1 MTGSS
6 ARLAAFL
13 ILAASAA
20 VLGGALLFE
29 HVGELPPCTLCLYE
43 RWPYKVAI
51 ALSLIALMAGERPA
65 TRWVVVLCAG
75 LFAAGAVLAFYHVGV
90 EQHWFAGPSAC
101 TGTDAAADSVEALK
115 AQIMGKKPVRCDEVP
130 WALFGVSLAGWNL
143 LASAALALFCLAAYR
158 RLGTARR
165 HRGAF
170 A

>member
-1 MTGSS
+1 MTSSS

-29 HVGELPPCTLCLYE
+29 YVGGLPPCTLCLYE
-43 RWPYKVAI
+43 RWPYKAAI
-51 ALSLIALMAGERPA
+51 VLSLVGLTTGDRPA
-65 TRWVVVLCAG
+65 TRWLVLLCAG
-75 LFAAGAVLAFYHVGV
+75 LFASGAVLAFYHVGV

-143 LASAALALFCLAAYR
+143 LASAGLALGCFAAFRSLA
-158 RLGTARR
+158 GARR
-165 HRGAF
+165 RRGAF

>member
-1 MTGSS
+1 MTSSS
-6 ARLAAFL
+6 ARLAAFV

-29 HVGELPPCTLCLYE
+29 HVGGLSPCTLCLYE

-51 ALSLIALMAGERPA
+51 ALSLVALTTGARPA
-65 TRWVVVLCAG
+65 TRWIVVLCAG
-75 LFAAGAVLAFYHVGV
+75 LFAAGVFLAFYHVGV

-101 TGTDAAADSVEALK
+101 TANDAPADSVEALK

-143 LASAALALFCLAAYR
+143 LASAALALYCLATFR
-158 RLGTARR
+158 RLGAAPR
-165 HRGAF
+165 HRKAY